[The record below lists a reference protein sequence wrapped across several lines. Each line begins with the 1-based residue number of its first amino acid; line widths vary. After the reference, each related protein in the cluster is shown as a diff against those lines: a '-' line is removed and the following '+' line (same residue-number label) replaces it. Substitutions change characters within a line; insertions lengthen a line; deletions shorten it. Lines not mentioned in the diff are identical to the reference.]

1 MHKIHWLS
9 VAVATSLTLSLGPVS
24 PARADGTFLQAD
36 LGTNTSDAVFA
47 ISRGKVSFGANF
59 SDYEGGWSTGAVVTR
74 DFALGEIGTLKVG
87 PSIGRTLSDDNW
99 RLGVRAGLEH
109 YSPTRFGHVFL
120 LAQYNTIDQ
129 DWFAL
134 FQAGNRSGLGLELS
148 AGGSDTYSER
158 TIAVTQ
164 KIGDG
169 PVSIRAGWRAF
180 AKEAFVGLSI
190 NTY

>member
-1 MHKIHWLS
+1 MQKIQGVS
-9 VAVATSLTLSLGPVS
+9 VAIATCLALSLGAGS
-24 PARADGTFLQAD
+24 QARADGTFLQFDAAQ
-36 LGTNTSDAVFA
+36 NTSDTVFSM
-47 ISRGKVSFGANF
+47 SRGKVSFSANF
-59 SDYEGGWSTGAVVTR
+59 SDYDGGWSTGAAVTR
-74 DFALGEIGTLKVG
+74 DFALGGIGTLKVG
-87 PSIGRTLSDDNW
+87 PSIGRTLDDDNW
-99 RLGVRAGLEH
+99 RLGARVGLER
-109 YSPTRFGHVFL
+109 YTPTSFGHVFM

-164 KIGDG
+164 KIDGG
-169 PVSIRAGWRAF
+169 PVSIRAGWRAL